1 MAPEVAIYDTIAI
14 QNIIFFG
21 KQGQTEQ
28 NRPIHDQTG
37 SNSAKLEQTGPCN
50 CFHMNLHMMGEK
62 LKLNKEKMK
71 QIYGTGL
78 RFENHGYRVV

>member
-1 MAPEVAIYDTIAI
+1 MTPLQYKISF
-14 QNIIFFG
+14 FFG
-21 KQGQTEQ
+21 KQGQTEPNKSNQ
-28 NRPIHDQTG
+28 DQTG

-78 RFENHGYRVV
+78 KFENHGIGYRVV